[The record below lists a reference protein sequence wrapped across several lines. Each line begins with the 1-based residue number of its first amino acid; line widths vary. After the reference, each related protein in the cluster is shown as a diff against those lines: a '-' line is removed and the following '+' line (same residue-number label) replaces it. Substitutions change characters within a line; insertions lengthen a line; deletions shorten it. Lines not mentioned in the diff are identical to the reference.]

1 MCGWVHFVL
10 ENVRAVFQIPAMV
23 PPLPAGAAPPLPTS
37 SPPPAF
43 PTPTSSQPPLP
54 TSPPPRP
61 AISSSISTRSH
72 LLKAI
77 QEGKTLKKTI
87 TKDGSGLH
95 RSPEIHVR
103 GECVS
108 MGKSDVVN
116 GKENGGVKNSERPS
130 GNDLMK
136 AILEAKPLRKASTGA
151 SVGQE
156 EAGLEAGLGAGLG
169 AGQGAEPG
177 AGLDAGLGAGQDAGL
192 GAGPGN
198 NLFEAL
204 RGEGKQSEGK
214 ERENTDWGS
223 KTGDSVVCEAK
234 PVTKTTKEASGDSPS
249 GQGGLRSHNKV
260 VEALKERKGRKSL
273 GEIGKG
279 EEAKKENGLRA
290 AQTNDGGEKTIQ
302 NKEKVEKSQGLCV
315 VQGLLYPPSPFQDM
329 DGNPAKVRHS

>member
-1 MCGWVHFVL
+1 
-10 ENVRAVFQIPAMV
+10 MV

-37 SPPPAF
+37 PPPPS

-87 TKDGSGLH
+87 TNDGSGLH
-95 RSPEIHVR
+95 SSPERGDVR
-103 GECVS
+103 GERVS

-116 GKENGGVKNSERPS
+116 GKENGGVKTSERPS

-151 SVGQE
+151 SAGQ
-156 EAGLEAGLGAGLG
+156 EAGLGAGLG

-223 KTGDSVVCEAK
+223 KTGDSEAK

-249 GQGGLRSHNKV
+249 GLRSHNKV

-290 AQTNDGGEKTIQ
+290 AQTNDGVKKTIQ
-302 NKEKVEKSQGLCV
+302 SKEKVEKSQGLCV
-315 VQGLLYPPSPFQDM
+315 VQGLLYPPSSFQDM

>member
-1 MCGWVHFVL
+1 M
-10 ENVRAVFQIPAMV
+10 
-23 PPLPAGAAPPLPTS
+23 
-37 SPPPAF
+37 
-43 PTPTSSQPPLP
+43 
-54 TSPPPRP
+54 
-61 AISSSISTRSH
+61 
-72 LLKAI
+72 KAI
-77 QEGKTLKKTI
+77 QEGKTLKKTT

-103 GECVS
+103 GERVS
-108 MGKSDVVN
+108 VGKSDAVK
-116 GKENGGVKNSERPS
+116 GKDNGGVKTSERPS

-156 EAGLEAGLGAGLG
+156 
-169 AGQGAEPG
+169 
-177 AGLDAGLGAGQDAGL
+177 AGL

-198 NLFEAL
+198 NLFGAL
-204 RGEGKQSEGK
+204 RPGGKQSEGI
-214 ERENTDWGS
+214 ERENKGS
-223 KTGDSVVCEAK
+223 KSGDSVVCEAK
-234 PVTKTTKEASGDSPS
+234 PVTKTTIEASGDSPS

-290 AQTNDGGEKTIQ
+290 AQTNDGGKKTIQ
-302 NKEKVEKSQGLCV
+302 SKEKVEKSQGLCV
-315 VQGLLYPPSPFQDM
+315 VQGLLYPPSSFQDM

>member
-1 MCGWVHFVL
+1 M
-10 ENVRAVFQIPAMV
+10 
-23 PPLPAGAAPPLPTS
+23 
-37 SPPPAF
+37 
-43 PTPTSSQPPLP
+43 
-54 TSPPPRP
+54 
-61 AISSSISTRSH
+61 
-72 LLKAI
+72 KAI

-87 TKDGSGLH
+87 TNDGSGLH
-95 RSPEIHVR
+95 SSPERGDVR
-103 GECVS
+103 GERVS

-116 GKENGGVKNSERPS
+116 GKENGGVKTSERPS

-151 SVGQE
+151 SAGQ
-156 EAGLEAGLGAGLG
+156 EAGLGAGLG

-249 GQGGLRSHNKV
+249 GLRSHNKV

-273 GEIGKG
+273 GE
-279 EEAKKENGLRA
+279 EAKKENGLRA
-290 AQTNDGGEKTIQ
+290 AQTNDGGKKTIQ
-302 NKEKVEKSQGLCV
+302 SKEKVEKSQGLCV
-315 VQGLLYPPSPFQDM
+315 VQGLLYPPSSFQDM

>member
-1 MCGWVHFVL
+1 M
-10 ENVRAVFQIPAMV
+10 
-23 PPLPAGAAPPLPTS
+23 
-37 SPPPAF
+37 
-43 PTPTSSQPPLP
+43 
-54 TSPPPRP
+54 
-61 AISSSISTRSH
+61 
-72 LLKAI
+72 
-77 QEGKTLKKTI
+77 
-87 TKDGSGLH
+87 
-95 RSPEIHVR
+95 R
-103 GECVS
+103 GERVS

-116 GKENGGVKNSERPS
+116 NGKENGGVKTSERPS

-151 SVGQE
+151 SAGQE
-156 EAGLEAGLGAGLG
+156 AGLG

-249 GQGGLRSHNKV
+249 GLRSHNKV

-279 EEAKKENGLRA
+279 EEAKKENGLCV
-290 AQTNDGGEKTIQ
+290 AQTNDGGKKTIQ
-302 NKEKVEKSQGLCV
+302 SKEKVEKSQGLCV